1 MILKREVVMKFNG
14 KIVRSL
20 GAAVLVFAAGA
31 FLAGCSPKTTGSVRE
46 DVTLTGQTGE
56 LKEAGLQY
64 RGPEYNIAILEFEN
78 KTPSK
83 ALGVGEAATD
93 IMRTIVKQAGL
104 EPIVVTKS
112 ELKEQEKLL
121 ELQQSG
127 AVKTGKKKADEG
139 YDSLDFRIAG
149 AVTAYHEVEESSDML
164 LSKKKKTIARVQVDY
179 SLVDV
184 ATGKS
189 LVSDSG
195 MGEYVKTTGGM
206 LGMGAKSTADPGLRD
221 GALRDALAK
230 ALTGMITKL
239 NEMPYTGKV
248 LHVDGQ
254 AITIRAG
261 TRSRLEPGTVLS
273 VYSTGVDLVDPDT
286 GRVIGKREKLIGE
299 VKISEHQGERIS
311 EAQVSSGTG
320 FKVGDVVKV
329 KR

>member
-1 MILKREVVMKFNG
+1 MKFN
-14 KIVRSL
+14 VMSL
-20 GAAVLVFAAGA
+20 NRLAVAVCMGALVFA
-31 FLAGCSPKTTGSVRE
+31 AGCSPKTTGTVKE
-46 DVTLTGQTGE
+46 DISLTEQTQA
-56 LKEAGLQY
+56 LKEAGAQY

-78 KTPSK
+78 KTASK
-83 ALGVGEAATD
+83 SLGVGEAATD
-93 IMRTIVKQAGL
+93 IMRTIIKQAGL

-112 ELKEQEKLL
+112 ELSEQERLM

-127 AVKTGKKKADEG
+127 AVKTGLKRADEG

-149 AVTAYHEVEESSDML
+149 SVTAYHEVEESTDVL
-164 LSKKKKTIARVQVDY
+164 LSQRKKRIARVQVDY

-195 MGEYVKTTGGM
+195 MGEYSKTTGGV
-206 LGMGAKSTADPGLRD
+206 LGMGSKSTADPGLRD
-221 GALRDALAK
+221 GALRDALSK
-230 ALTGMITKL
+230 AMTSMVAKL
-239 NEMPYTGKV
+239 NELPFTGKV
-248 LHVDGQ
+248 LHVDGRSV
-254 AITIRAG
+254 TIRAG

-273 VYSTGVDLVDPDT
+273 VYSAGVDLVDPDT

-299 VKISEHQGERIS
+299 IRLAEHQGERIS
-311 EAQVSSGTG
+311 EAEVSSGTG

>member
-1 MILKREVVMKFNG
+1 MFSRKALRTMA
-14 KIVRSL
+14 
-20 GAAVLVFAAGA
+20 AAVFVFAAGS
-31 FLAGCSPKTTGSVRE
+31 FVSGCSPTTTGAVRE

-56 LKEAGLQY
+56 LKETGLKY

-83 ALGVGEAATD
+83 TLGVGEAATD

-104 EPIVVTKS
+104 EPIVVTKR
-112 ELKEQEKLL
+112 ELGQQERLI

-127 AVKTGKKKADEG
+127 AVKTGLKKGDEG
-139 YDSLDFRIAG
+139 YDSVDFRIAG
-149 AVTAYHEVEESSDML
+149 SVTAYHEVEESSDML
-164 LSKKKKTIARVQVDY
+164 ISQKKKRIARVQVDY

-195 MGEYVKTTGGM
+195 MGEYTKTTGGV
-206 LGMGAKSTADPGLRD
+206 LGMGGKSTADPGLRD

-230 ALTGMITKL
+230 ALTSMVTKL
-239 NEMPYTGKV
+239 NEMPFTGKV

-254 AITIRAG
+254 AVTIRAG
-261 TRSRLEPGTVLS
+261 TRSRIEPGTVLS
-273 VYSTGVDLVDPDT
+273 VYGIGVDLVDPDT

-299 VKISEHQGERIS
+299 IKLAEHQGERIS
-311 EAQVSSGTG
+311 EATVSSGTG
-320 FKVGDVVKV
+320 FKPGDVVKV
-329 KR
+329 KK

>member
-1 MILKREVVMKFNG
+1 MKFN
-14 KIVRSL
+14 VMSLNRLAVAVCL
-20 GAAVLVFAAGA
+20 GALVFA
-31 FLAGCSPKTTGSVRE
+31 AGCSPKTTGTVKE
-46 DVTLTGQTGE
+46 DVSLTEQTQA
-56 LKEAGLQY
+56 LKEAGAQY

-78 KTPSK
+78 KTASK
-83 ALGVGEAATD
+83 SLGVGEAATD
-93 IMRTIVKQAGL
+93 IMRTIIKQAGL

-112 ELKEQEKLL
+112 ELSEQERLM

-127 AVKTGKKKADEG
+127 AVKTGLKRADEG

-149 AVTAYHEVEESSDML
+149 SVTAYHEVEESTDVL
-164 LSKKKKTIARVQVDY
+164 LSQRKKRIARVQVDY

-195 MGEYVKTTGGM
+195 MGEYSKTTGGV
-206 LGMGAKSTADPGLRD
+206 LGMGSKSTADPGLRD
-221 GALRDALAK
+221 GALRDALSK
-230 ALTGMITKL
+230 AMTSMVAKL
-239 NEMPYTGKV
+239 NELPFTGKV
-248 LHVDGQ
+248 LHVDGRSV
-254 AITIRAG
+254 TIRAG

-273 VYSTGVDLVDPDT
+273 VYSAGVDLVDPDT

-299 VKISEHQGERIS
+299 IRLAEHQGERIS
-311 EAQVSSGTG
+311 EAEVSSGTG

>member
-1 MILKREVVMKFNG
+1 MRFNSKRFGGLV
-14 KIVRSL
+14 L
-20 GAAVLVFAAGA
+20 AATMAAGVL
-31 FLAGCSPKTTGSVRE
+31 FTGCSPTTTGAVKE
-46 DVTLTGQTGE
+46 DVTLTGQTKTLEDTG
-56 LKEAGLQY
+56 LKY

-83 ALGVGEAATD
+83 SLGVGEAATD

-104 EPIVVTKS
+104 EPIVLTKD
-112 ELKEQEKLL
+112 ELKQQERLM

-127 AVKTGKKKADEG
+127 AVKTGMKSASEG
-139 YDSLDFRIAG
+139 YDSVDFRIAG
-149 AVTAYHEVEESSDML
+149 SVTAYHEVEESSDLL
-164 LSKKKKTIARVQVDY
+164 LSQKKKRIARVQVDY

-195 MGEYVKTTGGM
+195 MGEYTKTTGGV

-230 ALTGMITKL
+230 ALTSMVEKL
-239 NEMPYTGKV
+239 NAMPFTGKV
-248 LHVDGQ
+248 LLVDGKSV
-254 AITIRAG
+254 TIRAG

-273 VYSTGVDLVDPDT
+273 VYSTRVDLVDPDT

-299 VKISEHQGERIS
+299 IKLAEHQGERIS
-311 EAQVSSGTG
+311 EAEVSSGTG
-320 FKVGDVVKV
+320 FKAGDVVKV